1 MKMTLARWIVL
12 SVLAL
17 SGSAYAEM
25 NIVVLDSVRAILE
38 CDEAKLLAEAANK
51 DMEEQQVE
59 LRGLAEKM
67 QGLNDKLQKDGE
79 VMSASEKRKAQKDI
93 EDMQI
98 ELQFGTQ
105 KLQKEVQD
113 RRQEILQALAPKFDK
128 VLKDIIQVD
137 QIDLILAPNALQYAN
152 SKHDIT
158 RRVTEKL
165 NETRDGAAGR

>member
-1 MKMTLARWIVL
+1 MIKKLITLGL
-12 SVLAL
+12 TAL
-17 SGSAYAEM
+17 LFSASTVHAEM

-38 CDEAKLLAEAANK
+38 SDEAKLLADAANK
-51 DMEEQQVE
+51 EMESEQTE
-59 LRGLAEKM
+59 LRTMAEKM
-67 QGLNDKLQKDGE
+67 QELNNKLQTDGE
-79 VMSASEKRKAQKDI
+79 VMSATEKRSVGKEI

-98 ELQFGTQ
+98 DLQFRSQ

-137 QIDLILAPNALQYAN
+137 QIDLILSPQSLQYAN
-152 SKHDIT
+152 TKHDIT

-165 NETRDGAAGR
+165 NEQRD

>member
-1 MKMTLARWIVL
+1 MIKKLAQLTMLSMVL
-12 SVLAL
+12 F
-17 SGSAYAEM
+17 GSAAYAEM

-38 CDEAKLLAEAANK
+38 SDEAKVLAEAANK
-51 DMEEQQVE
+51 EMESEQVE
-59 LRGLAEKM
+59 LRNLAEQM
-67 QGLNDKLQKDGE
+67 QELNNKLQTDAE
-79 VMSASEKRKAQKDI
+79 VMAASEQRKIQKDM

-98 ELQFGTQ
+98 DLQFRSQ

-113 RRQEILQALAPKFDK
+113 KRQEILQALAPKFDK

-165 NETRDGAAGR
+165 NEQRD

>member
-1 MKMTLARWIVL
+1 MIKKFAQLAT
-12 SVLAL
+12 ACMMFATTA
-17 SGSAYAEM
+17 AYAEM

-38 CDEAKLLAEAANK
+38 SDEAKILADAANK
-51 DMEEQQVE
+51 DMEAEQTE
-59 LRGLAEKM
+59 LRDLAEQI
-67 QGLNDKLQKDGE
+67 QGLNTKLQTDGE
-79 VMSASEKRKAQKDI
+79 VMSQTEKRKVQKDI

-98 ELQFGTQ
+98 DLQFRGQ

-165 NETRDGAAGR
+165 NEQRD

>member
-1 MKMTLARWIVL
+1 MIKKYAQLAAFGL
-12 SVLAL
+12 LMCA
-17 SGSAYAEM
+17 GATHAADM

-38 CDEAKLLAEAANK
+38 CDEAKVLADAANK
-51 DMEEQQVE
+51 EMETEQND
-59 LRGLAEKM
+59 LRSIAEEM
-67 QGLNDKLQKDGE
+67 QALNTKLQTDGE
-79 VMSASEKRKAQKDI
+79 VMAATEKRKIQKDI

-98 ELQFGTQ
+98 DLQFRSQ

-113 RRQEILQALAPKFDK
+113 KRQEILEALAPKFDK

-137 QIDLILAPNALQYAN
+137 QVDLILAPNALQYAN

-165 NETRDGAAGR
+165 NEQRD

>member
-1 MKMTLARWIVL
+1 MIKKLATLAMTAVL
-12 SVLAL
+12 F
-17 SGSAYAEM
+17 SASAAHAEM

-38 CDEAKLLAEAANK
+38 SDEAKLLADAANK
-51 DMEEQQVE
+51 EMESEQTE
-59 LRGLAEKM
+59 LRAMAEEM
-67 QGLNDKLQKDGE
+67 QALNTRLQTDGE
-79 VMSASEKRKAQKDI
+79 VMSATEVRSVQKQI

-98 ELQFGTQ
+98 DLQFRSQ

-137 QIDLILAPNALQYAN
+137 QIDLIMSPQALQYAN
-152 SKHDIT
+152 TKHDIT

-165 NETRDGAAGR
+165 NEQRD

>member
-1 MKMTLARWIVL
+1 MTKQIVRWAMALLLISSAQLAQ
-12 SVLAL
+12 
-17 SGSAYAEM
+17 AEM
-25 NIVVLDSVRAILE
+25 RIVVLDSVRAIME
-38 CDEAKLLAEAANK
+38 SDEAKLLADAANK
-51 DMEEQQVE
+51 EMEAEQEE
-59 LRGLAEKM
+59 LRGQAKRV
-67 QGLNDKLQKDGE
+67 QDLQ
-79 VMSASEKRKAQKDI
+79 ARAQKDAEVLSPAEKRGIAKEI
-93 EDMQI
+93 EDLQI

-113 RRQEILQALAPKFDK
+113 KRQEILQALAPKFDK

-165 NETRDGAAGR
+165 NEVK

>member
-1 MKMTLARWIVL
+1 LRMIKKLAQLAMV
-12 SVLAL
+12 SVLLCANT
-17 SGSAYAEM
+17 AFAEM

-38 CDEAKLLAEAANK
+38 SDEAKVLADAANK
-51 DMEEQQVE
+51 EMEVEQSE
-59 LRGLAEKM
+59 LRTLAESM
-67 QGLNDKLQKDGE
+67 QSLNSKLQTDGE
-79 VMSASEKRKAQKDI
+79 VMSDAEKRKVQKDI

-98 ELQFGTQ
+98 ELQFGSQ

-113 RRQEILQALAPKFDK
+113 KRQEILQALAPKFDK

-137 QIDLILAPNALQYAN
+137 QIDLIVSPQALQYAN

-165 NETRDGAAGR
+165 NEQQD